1 MSKGKTFVGKKLED
15 CVPNYHQPKYQYI
28 NGYYDAGR
36 KLVEEAL
43 KLEKDGKSHNYF
55 YPICYSYRHYIELH
69 LKTIIEDL
77 ELLYEKSKILGY
89 LKNGVLLD
97 ENKDVFSPILALNTI
112 FDKFQNQKI
121 FIITVDTPF
130 VSIESISKL
139 IDESK
144 DVDICVA
151 QTEKI
156 HNLCGVFSSNIS
168 LAIKNMIE
176 NNIHKIGYLIK
187 NNKFK
192 ILEFPND
199 SEFINI
205 NNQNDYE
212 KALSYIRINNN
223 YNN

>member
-1 MSKGKTFVGKKLED
+1 MKIIPFEIP
-15 CVPNYHQPKYQYI
+15 CVI
-28 NGYYDAGR
+28 LCG
-36 KLVEEAL
+36 
-43 KLEKDGKSHNYF
+43 GKSSRMGEDKSLLPFSSSASLTQYQFDRLKPYF
-55 YPICYSYRHYIELH
+55 KNIYLSSKTNKFDFISDNEL
-69 LKTIIEDL
+69 
-77 ELLYEKSKILGY
+77 
-89 LKNGVLLD
+89 LLD
-97 ENKDVFSPILALNTI
+97 ENKDIFSPILALNTI